1 MKESINP
8 TERAI
13 METVR
18 EKTRKQLDRRVPD
31 IDYIDHRRL
40 TYLLIED
47 RLAAYKGAGIER
59 TLSEVLAEFGVKSTH
74 TYYDWYEKWH
84 RLYARD
90 KKNSERECV
99 FRTFV

>member
-1 MKESINP
+1 MKESMNP

-18 EKTRKQLDRRVPD
+18 EKTRKQLNRRVPD

-59 TLSEVLAEFGVKSTH
+59 TLSEVLAEFEVKSTH

-84 RLYARD
+84 RLCARY
-90 KKNSERECV
+90 KKI
-99 FRTFV
+99 